1 MQIEAKN
8 AKGKKLSPEE
18 DELKKEVDRLVD
30 KAPCYFEGSSGNPIY
45 SWQIKSLKKILAK
58 KVCGCCVIWLSYSSV
73 EGWAG
78 NLAYGFL
85 KPKLHLTM
93 KMARPPGSVL
103 EQFW

>member
-1 MQIEAKN
+1 MFVCVCMCVRGCVFRQKMQIEAKN

-58 KVCGCCVIWLSYSSV
+58 KVCVGVVFYDFRIPV
-73 EGWAG
+73 
-78 NLAYGFL
+78 L
-85 KPKLHLTM
+85 KFVRQSL
-93 KMARPPGSVL
+93 RIVS
-103 EQFW
+103 